1 MVDLEA
7 EKKKL
12 WEYNQEWYRLENN
25 KQVDEIFKFIDDDA
39 IFQAPGMA
47 QFVGKEANY
56 AFFKEYID
64 NVLISIEGKPTR
76 LEIAESG
83 DLAYDLGNSTAR
95 INGPDGPMDDRQKYL
110 IIWKKIEGKWKMIAG
125 SFSS

>member
-1 MVDLEA
+1 M
-7 EKKKL
+7 
-12 WEYNQEWYRLENN
+12 
-25 KQVDEIFKFIDDDA
+25 FKFIDDDA